1 MSNKPNRYIKSE
13 LKSKR
18 LFFEEEHPIRWS
30 YMKLL
35 REFSTLKEFY
45 PDIDPYAE
53 AYKMR
58 DNVWAIFSESLDG
71 AGDPWIY
78 VINGPERA
86 MVIDTGFGCG
96 DLKGLVHKLVGEK
109 ELIVVNTHN
118 HVDHASGN
126 AQFGRIY
133 CHEDEE
139 PTYQRERRGKKL
151 YDENG
156 KGLYAEF
163 DVADLIEQKEYEV
176 IGVPSNYIFNLGE
189 NYEVE
194 ILPLRGHTRGMSGY
208 LDKRNHILFCGD
220 LTSVLG
226 SRGSNEKDPKM
237 TCEQL
242 RDDLKKVT
250 ERLDEIE
257 GVFPGHGMLDQTPT
271 MLVYELNTL
280 EQILKDP
287 NNYDDHVFIQRP
299 QGVMESYRKNI
310 HQGTAVRY
318 NMQSVYKDEE
328 NHSI

>member
-1 MSNKPNRYIKSE
+1 D
-13 LKSKR
+13 
-18 LFFEEEHPIRWS
+18 H
-30 YMKLL
+30 
-35 REFSTLKEFY
+35 
-45 PDIDPYAE
+45 YAE
-53 AYKMR
+53 SYRMR

-78 VINGPERA
+78 VINGPQKA

-109 ELIVVNTHN
+109 ELIVVNTHS
-118 HVDHASGN
+118 HGDHSLGN

-133 CHEDEE
+133 CHEDEV
-139 PTYQRERRGKKL
+139 PCYKPGKPGKKL

-163 DVADLIEQKEYEV
+163 DVNDLIEQKPYEV
-176 IGVPSNYIFNLGE
+176 IGVESNHLFDLGDG
-189 NYEVE
+189 YEVE
-194 ILPLRGHTRGMSGY
+194 LIPLRGHTRGMSGY
-208 LDKRNHILFCGD
+208 LDRHNHILFCGD

-226 SRGSNEKDPKM
+226 SRGEKKDNNE

-242 RDDLKKVT
+242 RDDIAAIVA
-250 ERLDEIE
+250 RLDEIE

-280 EQILKDP
+280 NQILDDP
-287 NNYDDHVFIQRP
+287 QNYDDHVFIQRP
-299 QGVMESYRKNI
+299 GRVMESFRKNI

-318 NMQSVYKDEE
+318 MMDAVYKDK
-328 NHSI
+328 